1 MQCPQCHA
9 ENREPR
15 RFCAECGALLNFAC
29 PSCGFSNEP
38 GEKFCGGCGIQIP
51 EPSSVPESKFRSPDL
66 YTPKHLADKILQ
78 SKSALEGE
86 RKQVTALFCD
96 IANSTALANRLGPE
110 EMHTLLNQF
119 FELALAEVHRYE
131 GTINQF
137 LGDGFMALFGAPLA
151 HEDHARR
158 AALAALGI
166 QKELQ
171 NLGERTGQSIQVR
184 MGLNTGLVVIGAI
197 GDNLRMDYTA
207 VGDTTNLAA
216 RLQQLAE
223 QGQIVVSEAT
233 YQTVEGYCNTKFL
246 GAFSL
251 KGIPESVRVWEVTS
265 DRGARTRLEIEAE
278 RGLTPFVGR
287 ERELVLLQECFEKAR
302 SEQGQMVFIVGEPGI
317 GKSRLLYEFN
327 RRLGNEADWCEGH
340 SVSFGWSIA
349 YHPLIDLIKRNF
361 CIEENDSE
369 NVIIEKIERKILRL
383 GEDLKS
389 ILPYLR
395 YLLAIDPGDPAL
407 KTMEPQ
413 LRRAEI
419 FDGLARLMLR
429 SAEIR
434 PHVIVFEDLH
444 WMDQA
449 TELYLRYITD
459 RIPAGRLLL
468 ILTYRPGYIN
478 PVEERTF
485 QSRLALSSLSSA
497 DSITMTRSLL
507 DVDSLPEDLQTMIV
521 RKAEGN
527 PFFVEEVVKTLR
539 ETAAIRR
546 SEDRFVLTKP
556 LDDVVIPDKIQ
567 DVIQARIDRLDDE
580 PKNTLQ
586 LASVIGREFTHRLVD
601 RLADN
606 RGRTDDHIQVL
617 KALELIYEKDIYPEL
632 AYMFKHALTQDV
644 AYNSLLE
651 KRRRE
656 LHRVIGRAVEEL
668 YADRLH
674 EYYEII
680 AYHYG
685 KGENW
690 NKAMEF
696 NLKAA
701 KKAEQSFANR
711 EALTYYNQAL
721 EITEKDGSVAD
732 TSILMSL
739 YEARAELYL
748 VLNEFQQSISES
760 EKHLAFARQ
769 ESDPI
774 NESKA
779 LTAMGYAS
787 LWDHNFDQAKIYAR
801 EAIKVAEETGENS
814 VLAGGHFI
822 LGQVEILTGRLD
834 DGKPKLTRAL
844 HISQSAGDLMY
855 EALSLGNLGHIKNW
869 KGEFTQAIDVLS
881 KGYKIA
887 KYNQLLAPLF
897 DNLFMYGIALTGNGE
912 YDRAIDIFEEGLAFT
927 EKVGDE
933 IFYLRV
939 MNSLG
944 WLHLECGDFERSFDL
959 NFQAAERGKKRGDPE
974 IVANAELNLSDIFIL
989 KEDFTSAFEYL
1000 ENVNRLTNDSTT
1012 SEWMK
1017 WRYTTHFFASF
1028 GEYWLARGDL
1038 SQAQKFADQCL
1049 DRAGRTNSRKYLVK
1063 GWRLKG
1069 EIAAARKKWDEAQA
1083 ALQEALRIA
1092 ERISNPTQLWKTH
1105 FAMGGLY
1112 TASAKPQ
1119 KASISYQA
1127 ARSVIDRVKGGLQSQ
1142 DLRAALDSNS
1152 LIKEVYELSSSTSSS

>member
-1 MQCPQCHA
+1 MQCPHCHA
-9 ENREPR
+9 DNRSER
-15 RFCAECGALLNFAC
+15 RFCAKCGAKLTLTC
-29 PSCGFSNEP
+29 VSCGFANEP
-38 GEKFCGGCGIQIP
+38 GEKFCGGCGIALGAP
-51 EPSSVPESKFRSPDL
+51 APAEAYNFSSPKF
-66 YTPKHLADKILQ
+66 YTPHHLAGKILG

-96 IANSTALANRLGPE
+96 IANSTVLSNRLGPE
-110 EMHTLLNQF
+110 EMHALLNQF
-119 FELALAEVHRYE
+119 FEMALAEVHRYE

-137 LGDGFMALFGAPLA
+137 LGDGIMALFGAPLA

-158 AALAALGI
+158 AALAALNF
-166 QKELQ
+166 QKELAK
-171 NLGERTGQSIQVR
+171 LVVRTGQVIRVR
-184 MGLNTGLVVIGAI
+184 MGINTGLVVIGAI

-223 QGQIVVSEAT
+223 QGQIIASESTFQA
-233 YQTVEGYCNTKFL
+233 VEGYCHTKYL
-246 GAFSL
+246 GEFSL
-251 KGIPESVRVWEVTS
+251 KGIKTPVRAWEVLA
-265 DRGARTRLEIEAE
+265 DRGARTRLEIETE

-287 ERELVLLQECFEKAR
+287 ERELRLLRECYEKAR
-302 SEQGQMVFIVGEPGI
+302 SEQGQMVFIVGEAGI
-317 GKSRLLYEFN
+317 GKSRLLLEFR
-327 RRLGNEADWCEGH
+327 RRLGAEATWCEGH

-349 YHPLIDLIKRNF
+349 YHPLIDLLKRNLR
-361 CIEENDSE
+361 IDENDSE
-369 NVIIEKIERKILRL
+369 KVQIEKIERGVLRL
-383 GEDLKS
+383 GKDLKP
-389 ILPYLR
+389 ILPYLK
-395 YLLAIDPGDPAL
+395 YLLAVDPGDPIF
-407 KTMEPQ
+407 KRMEPQ

-419 FDGLARLMLR
+419 FDGLRRLMMR
-429 SAEIR
+429 AAEIR
-434 PHVIVFEDLH
+434 PQVVIFEDLH

-449 TELYLRYITD
+449 TEFYLRFITD
-459 RIPAGRLLL
+459 SIPAGHLLF

-478 PVEERTF
+478 PVAERTF
-485 QSRLALSSLSSA
+485 QSRITLGSLTSA
-497 DSITMTRSLL
+497 DSIAMARSLL
-507 DVDSLPEDLQTMIV
+507 AANSLPEALQTMIV

-527 PFFVEEVVKTLR
+527 PFFVEEVVSSLI
-539 ETAAIRR
+539 EVGAIRR
-546 SEDRFVLTKP
+546 SEDRFVLTKQ
-556 LDDVVIPDKIQ
+556 LDDVIIPDKIQ

-586 LASVIGREFTHRLVD
+586 LASVIGREFTHRLVT

-606 RGRTDDHIQVL
+606 RGRTHEHIQLL

-651 KRRRE
+651 KRRRV
-656 LHRVIGRAVEEL
+656 LHRAIGQAMEEL

-680 AYHYG
+680 AYHYS

-690 NKAMEF
+690 NKALEF

-701 KKAEQSFANR
+701 QKAKQSFANR

-721 EITEKDGSVAD
+721 EITEKEGSVAD
-732 TSILMSL
+732 ISSLMFL

-760 EKHLAFARQ
+760 EKHLAIARQ

-774 NESKA
+774 SESKA

-787 LWDHNFDQAKIYAR
+787 LWDHNFDQAKNYAR

-822 LGQVEILTGRLD
+822 LGEVEILTGRLD

-855 EALSLGNLGHIKNW
+855 EALSLGNLGHIENW
-869 KGEFTQAIDVLS
+869 KGEFTRAIDVLS

-887 KYNQLLAPLF
+887 KDNQLLAPLF

-912 YDRAIDIFEEGLAFT
+912 YDRANDIFKEGLAFT

-944 WLHLECGDFERSFDL
+944 WLYLECGDFERSFDL

-1000 ENVNRLTNDSTT
+1000 ENVNRLANDSTT

-1028 GEYWLARGDL
+1028 GEFWLARGDL
-1038 SQAQKFADQCL
+1038 TQAQKFADQCL
-1049 DRAGRTNSRKYLVK
+1049 DSATRTNSRKYLVK
-1063 GWRLKG
+1063 GWRLTG
-1069 EIAAARKKWDEAQA
+1069 EIAAARKQWDEAQA
-1083 ALQEALRIA
+1083 ALQKALRLA
-1092 ERISNPTQLWKTH
+1092 EHISNPTQLWKTH
-1105 FAMGGLY
+1105 FALGELY
-1112 TASAKPQ
+1112 AATAEPE
-1119 KASISYQA
+1119 KALFSYRA
-1127 ARSVIDRVKGGLQSQ
+1127 ARNVIDQVKARLQNP
-1142 DLRAALDSNS
+1142 DLKNS
-1152 LIKEVYELSSSTSSS
+1152 LASYSLIRRVYDLSKIE